1 MKTQLQFLK
10 TKPQTIL
17 HFGKVG
23 WRLLFL
29 KHVVLHCAVPPF
41 LSCSKA
47 GVPNSAPWDQCYG
60 GRDDEKSDGHLDD
73 YGDGRDGDHDPDGRG
88 ANSTTSSAGL
98 QTPVRAELC
107 NSIGLARNVSTKYDD

>member
-1 MKTQLQFLK
+1 MKTQLQFLNP
-10 TKPQTIL
+10 KPQTIL

-73 YGDGRDGDHDPDGRG
+73 Y
-88 ANSTTSSAGL
+88 TVVMVIMTQMVVGL
-98 QTPVRAELC
+98 IQRLPQLDCKRPYEPNCAVP
-107 NSIGLARNVSTKYDD
+107 LAWHAM